1 MGNTVHQQW
10 GDPEGLRG
18 TDGQGRSSRSGTGH
32 GHPVCPPPSDMVRS
46 PIIDV
51 PEDQGER
58 QISNAKHISL
68 IKIDSLSPT
77 QIDGRM
83 L

>member
-1 MGNTVHQQW
+1 MGNTVHQQR
-10 GDPEGLRG
+10 GDTEGLRG
-18 TDGQGRSSRSGTGH
+18 TDGLGRSSRSGTGR
-32 GHPVCPPPSDMVRS
+32 GHPVCPPPSDVVRS

-51 PEDQGER
+51 SEDQGER
-58 QISNAKHISL
+58 QVSNAKHISL
-68 IKIDSLSPT
+68 IKTDSVSPT